1 MVGIPLISFAVY
13 NIIRCAVYN
22 IIRCIP
28 NVGNAIVHLAFFM
41 FLQGLGEVEIS
52 SSEGLRTSRGY
63 SCRIT
68 RHLCLNGLRG
78 GTIC

>member
-1 MVGIPLISFAVY
+1 MVGIPLISF
-13 NIIRCAVYN
+13 AVYN

-68 RHLCLNGLRG
+68 RHLCLNDLRG